1 MPKSRHSCS
10 ECHEPLTSWCVIALG
25 GEECYGSTAVC
36 PTCRNS
42 TNCSSRIND
51 DTGALVADGGQDN
64 DDTDASTADG
74 GPDNDDT
81 DASTAGGG
89 GDNDDTDE
97 PVVGG
102 EGHGGGDNDN
112 TDEPVVGGEGHGAP
126 TADGGG
132 DDDNTDA
139 DDGDALDDTACA
151 REIRLSFAAVSG
163 DKDRTGIILVN
174 GIEYQYKAEGLS
186 NQFGRGPQTAIYQS
200 NFTTTIP
207 TLFGYK
213 ICAGIMTRAY
223 AFISMCMTQSG
234 DMLVCILE
242 TRCNKPR
249 YDPVI
254 FDAKSQTCSILKR
267 YDWRKKLKLD
277 IGAKLT
283 VDIDVVKK

>member
-1 MPKSRHSCS
+1 MPESRHSCS
-10 ECHEPLTSWCVIALG
+10 ECHEPLTSWCVLALG
-25 GEECYGSTAVC
+25 GEERYGSTAVC

-42 TNCSSRIND
+42 TNCSSHIND
-51 DTGALVADGGQDN
+51 DTSALVANGGPDD

-74 GPDNDDT
+74 GGN
-81 DASTAGGG
+81 
-89 GDNDDTDE
+89 NDDTDE

-102 EGHGGGDNDN
+102 ADGGGHNDD
-112 TDEPVVGGEGHGAP
+112 TDEPVAGEGHGAP

-132 DDDNTDA
+132 DNDNTDA
-139 DDGDALDDTACA
+139 DDGDTLDDTACA

-186 NQFGRGPQTAIYQS
+186 NQFGRGAQTAIYQS
-200 NFTTTIP
+200 NFTSTIP

-254 FDAKSQTCSILKR
+254 FDAKSQTCSISKR
-267 YDWRKKLKLD
+267 YDWRKKIKLD